1 MPNARDLPLAA
12 DARRAWHALD
22 VADVLRE
29 LGASASGLTSEEARR
44 RLRRYGPNEIE
55 GERPTPTW
63 FVLLRQ
69 LRSPLIYILVGAA
82 AVTLALGEYI
92 DAGVIAAVLVLNSA
106 IGFVQERRAEAAVLA
121 LAKLSSPQARVLR
134 DGRDVVIPSRELVP
148 GDVVFLESGM
158 RVPADVRLL
167 AVTALMADE
176 SLLTGES
183 VPVAKGVDRVPAEAP
198 VADRTS
204 MAFAGTVIVSGRGRG
219 VVVSTG
225 TATAVG
231 RIAEAI
237 RRAERPETPLQ
248 RRMEGFA
255 RTVGLVVGAGAAITF
270 ALGTALGE
278 PASHMFTVAVALAVA
293 AVPEGLPVVFTITLA
308 LGVRRMAR
316 RNAIVRRL
324 PAVETLGS
332 TTVIATDK
340 TGTLTENRMVVRAV
354 WTAGGLYRLEP
365 GPVAPPPAEPPA
377 LPEQLR
383 MTLMAGVLTNEA
395 EVAFR
400 PDGYDATGDPTE
412 VALLLSAAAFG
423 LDPEALREAWDLEV
437 EIPFEPVR
445 QYSAALRRNG
455 GRRVVFVKGA
465 PERVIERC
473 THLLTDSGPAP
484 FDREQVLGEAY
495 RLAAEG
501 FRVLAMAVRPVEGSA
516 ALEPELGGLVLAGL
530 QAMQDPPRLGVREAI
545 AGCHRAGIRVIM
557 VTGDHAGTARAIA
570 AEVGI
575 GGGAPRVVTGAEL
588 AAMPEQELEEVV
600 QATDVFARVAP
611 EDKLRIVQALRR
623 RQEVVAVTGDG
634 VNDAPALRAAD
645 IGVAM
650 GRSGTD
656 VAREAADIVLADDN
670 FVTIFAAVREGRVTF
685 DNIRKVTY
693 FLISTGA
700 ASLVTLPAALIL
712 GWPVPFVAAQLIWLN
727 LVTNGLQDVALAFEP
742 GDPDVLDGPPR
753 PPREGIISPIL
764 WERTLF
770 VGLVMAAG
778 TLAIFRWEL
787 DRPGTSLAQ
796 AQTAALTALVLFQVF
811 HVGNS
816 RSEWQSVFLRNPLS
830 NPFLFY
836 ATAAAVGIH
845 VAAIYAPPT
854 QYVLRIEPID
864 AGAWLRIV
872 LTAAS
877 VIAVSELH
885 KLLRR
890 PPGRAAPGA
899 PQLGAIR
906 PPSRVRTAVGRW
918 RAVDA
923 RFRCRL
929 RRGELFGRTGKMSS
943 VARITEISAESPVSF
958 EDAIRVGIERATKT
972 LRNVRAAWIEEQ
984 QVTVQDGKI
993 AAFRVHMRV
1002 TFVLDD

>member
-1 MPNARDLPLAA
+1 MLGLTELLQPSDAGNQWHARDAG
-12 DARRAWHALD
+12 DA
-22 VADVLRE
+22 LRG
-29 LGASASGLTSEEARR
+29 LNTSASGLTSEEARR
-44 RLRRYGPNEIE
+44 RLRLYGPNEIE
-55 GERPTPTW
+55 GERPAPAW
-63 FVLLRQ
+63 AVLLRQ
-69 LRSPLIYILVGAA
+69 LRSPLIYILLGAVV
-82 AVTLALGEYI
+82 VTLALGEFI
-92 DAGVIAAVLVLNSA
+92 DAGVIAAVLALNTT
-106 IGFVQERRAEAAVLA
+106 IGFVQERRAEASVLA
-121 LAKLSSPQARVLR
+121 LAKLASPQARVLR
-134 DGRDVVIPSRELVP
+134 DGRDMVIPSRELVP
-148 GDVVFLESGM
+148 GDVVLLESGM
-158 RVPADVRLL
+158 RVPADLRLL
-167 AVTALMADE
+167 SVTALMTDE

-183 VPVAKGVDRVPAEAP
+183 LPVAKGVEP
-198 VADRTS
+198 VASNAPLADRS
-204 MAFAGTVIVSGRGRG
+204 CMAYAGTVVVSGRGRG
-219 VVVSTG
+219 VVVATG
-225 TATAVG
+225 LATAVG
-231 RIAEAI
+231 GIAEAI
-237 RRAERPETPLQ
+237 RTAERPETPLQ
-248 RRMEGFA
+248 RRMNSFA
-255 RTVGLVVGAGAAITF
+255 RVVGVLVGAGAAATF
-270 ALGTALGE
+270 ALGIALGE
-278 PASHMFTVAVALAVA
+278 PPSHMFSVAVALAVA

-354 WTAGGLYRLEP
+354 WSAGELRRLEP
-365 GPVAPPPAEPPA
+365 AQVAPPPAEPPA
-377 LPEQLR
+377 LPEPLR

-395 EVAFR
+395 EVEFR

-423 LDPEALREAWDLEV
+423 LDPEALREAWDVEV
-437 EIPFEPVR
+437 EVPFEPVR

-455 GRRVVFVKGA
+455 SERFVFVKGA

-473 THLLTDSGPAP
+473 THLLTEDGPAP
-484 FDREQVLGEAY
+484 LDRERVLEEAR
-495 RLAAEG
+495 RLAGEG
-501 FRVLAMAVRPVEGSA
+501 LRVLAMAIRPVVGSSA
-516 ALEPELGGLVLAGL
+516 VLESELGGLTLAGL
-530 QAMQDPPRLGVREAI
+530 QAMQDPPRPGVREAI
-545 AGCHRAGIRVIM
+545 AGCRRAGIRVMM
-557 VTGDHAGTARAIA
+557 VTGDHAGTAEAIA

-575 GGGAPRVVTGAEL
+575 GGPSPTVVTGAQL
-588 AAMPEQELEEVV
+588 ARMSEQELEEVV
-600 QATDVFARVAP
+600 GRADVFARVAP
-611 EDKLRIVQALRR
+611 DEKLRIVQALRR

-742 GDPDVLDGPPR
+742 GDPDVLDRPPR
-753 PPREGIISPIL
+753 PTREGIISPVL
-764 WERTLF
+764 WERTFF

-778 TLAIFRWEL
+778 TLALFRWEL
-787 DRPGTSLAQ
+787 DRPDTTLAE
-796 AQTAALTALVLFQVF
+796 ARTVALTVLVLFQVF

-854 QYVLRIEPID
+854 QYVLRVEPID
-864 AGAWLRIV
+864 AGAWSRIV
-872 LTAAS
+872 VTAAS

-885 KLLRR
+885 KLLRGPR
-890 PPGRAAPGA
+890 
-899 PQLGAIR
+899 
-906 PPSRVRTAVGRW
+906 
-918 RAVDA
+918 
-923 RFRCRL
+923 
-929 RRGELFGRTGKMSS
+929 RRGVTGASHLGPFG
-943 VARITEISAESPVSF
+943 PVS
-958 EDAIRVGIERATKT
+958 GTER
-972 LRNVRAAWIEEQ
+972 R
-984 QVTVQDGKI
+984 
-993 AAFRVHMRV
+993 
-1002 TFVLDD
+1002 